1 MIYPKINTNLNGLN
15 KGITRYV
22 FMILDIWIMFLYV
35 YKVKGYIGIDRMTRF
50 KERGI
55 KNVSRY
61 RF

>member
-1 MIYPKINTNLNGLN
+1 
-15 KGITRYV
+15 
-22 FMILDIWIMFLYV
+22 MILDIWIMFLYV
-35 YKVKGYIGIDRMTRF
+35 YKVKGYIGIDRMTRS